1 MLVAVASFVIHHT
14 PPGAAA
20 RPQALTSFESARSE
34 INRCDD
40 EAVGAGTSRRAGDRE
55 RGDSDGE
62 GPRCRPHSHLAASGE
77 GFGAPRRL
85 AMKSRYQ

>member
-1 MLVAVASFVIHHT
+1 MRILSVEL
-14 PPGAAA
+14 
-20 RPQALTSFESARSE
+20 LT
-34 INRCDD
+34 DD
-40 EAVGAGTSRRAGDRE
+40 VDATAGFYTSVLGLPLYMNDRNTLDIGAGTSRRAGDRE